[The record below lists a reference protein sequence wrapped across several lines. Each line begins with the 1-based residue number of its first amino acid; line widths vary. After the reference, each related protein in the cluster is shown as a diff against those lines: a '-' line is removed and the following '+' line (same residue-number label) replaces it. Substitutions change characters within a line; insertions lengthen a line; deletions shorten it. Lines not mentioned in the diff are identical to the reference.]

1 MSRSNDIIGVI
12 LGIAGLVGVG
22 YAIGAHTKL
31 AKVSDRL
38 DKSIDEIADNM
49 EFDIPEELINKALE
63 KAVKVEATMAVDK
76 ATNEAISEIK
86 RDIRSEVQHVI
97 NTEYDNLKETVLK
110 EITSSASKIDVSR
123 VRRDVEEAAEK
134 AALEKF
140 DDNLDDILDKFNNNL
155 SNTAKIYSS
164 IRNAIAKDSDSGKEF
179 VVRLN

>member
-1 MSRSNDIIGVI
+1 MNRSNDIIGVI

-49 EFDIPEELINKALE
+49 EFDIPEELINKAVE

-76 ATNEAISEIK
+76 ATNEAVSEIRK
-86 RDIRSEVQHVI
+86 DIRSEVQHVI
-97 NTEYDNLKETVLK
+97 STEYDNLKETVLK

-140 DDNLDDILDKFNNNL
+140 DDNLDDILDKFNDNL

-164 IRNAIAKDSDSGKEF
+164 IRNAITKDSGKEF

>member
-1 MSRSNDIIGVI
+1 MNRSNDIIGVI

-49 EFDIPEELINKALE
+49 EFDIPEELINKAVE
-63 KAVKVEATMAVDK
+63 KAVKVEVTMAVDK

-86 RDIRSEVQHVI
+86 RDIRSEVQNAVDK
-97 NTEYDNLKETVLK
+97 EYDNLKGTVLK

-123 VRRDVEEAAEK
+123 VRRDVEEAAKE

-140 DDNLDDILDKFNNNL
+140 EDNLDDILDKFNNNL
-155 SNTAKIYSS
+155 LNTAKIYSS
-164 IRNAIAKDSDSGKEF
+164 IRNAITKDPDSEKEF